1 MSDRNHLIIAAAG
14 TGGHVMPGLAVA
26 EEMKKR
32 GWTVSWIGTPVGMEG
47 RLVGQR
53 GIDFDALD
61 FTGMRGKGL
70 GHAIKGAFKLV
81 KSCFKAKEIVDDR
94 DGDVV
99 FSTGGYIA
107 VPAAF
112 GARAEGK
119 PLVMMNCDAG
129 SLMSVRVVMPVA
141 SAVMCGFD
149 GECAQRAGKKAIVSG
164 NPVREE
170 ILHLPKPSERYAGRT
185 GRQHVLVFG
194 GSLGAKVLNDTVPRA
209 LALFDESTRPTV
221 THQCGKNA
229 VESVKE
235 TYRSLGIEAEVVSFI
250 DDMATAYAKADLVV
264 CRAGATT
271 VSELTAG
278 GIPAILVPFVV
289 STTQHQL
296 GNAQYLQAHDACIL
310 LEQKHLTAENLYNQL
325 RSLDRERL
333 LSMAQ
338 NAQKLGHLD
347 AAKTV
352 ADTIERLAKLGDN

>member
-1 MSDRNHLIIAAAG
+1 MQQTKHLIIAAAG

-32 GWTVSWIGTPVGMEG
+32 GWTVSWIGTPVGMES

-53 GIDFDALD
+53 NIDFDALD

-70 GHAIKGAFKLV
+70 KHMLTGAVKLI
-81 KSCFKAKEIVDDR
+81 KSCFAAKALVEKR
-94 DGDVV
+94 QASAV

-112 GARAEGK
+112 GARSKNK

-129 SLMSVRVVMPVA
+129 SLMSVRVVMHWA
-141 SAVMCGFD
+141 QAVMCGFD
-149 GECAQRAGKKAIVSG
+149 GECAHRAGAKAIISG

-170 ILHLPKPSERYAGRT
+170 ILALPTPQERYQGRS
-185 GRQHVLVFG
+185 GRLNVLIFFFF
-194 GSLGAKVLNDTVPRA
+194 LGAKVLNETVPA
-209 LALFDESTRPTV
+209 AMAKFDPQNRPV
-221 THQCGKNA
+221 ITHQCGRTA
-229 VESVKE
+229 VEEVKAL
-235 TYRSLGIEAEVVSFI
+235 YAKYGVEARVVSFI
-250 DDMATAYAKADLVV
+250 DDMASAYEQADVVV

-278 GIPAILVPFVV
+278 GVPAILVPFVV

-296 GNAQYLQAHDACIL
+296 GNACYMQDEGAGIL
-310 LEQKHLTAENLYNQL
+310 LEQKDLTPDSLYEKL
-325 RSLDRERL
+325 SSLTREDLLEMASKARSLAKR
-333 LSMAQ
+333 
-338 NAQKLGHLD
+338 G

-352 ADTIERLAKLGDN
+352 ADTIERLAKL

>member
-1 MSDRNHLIIAAAG
+1 MQNKHLIIAAAG

-32 GWTVSWIGTPVGMEG
+32 GWTVSWIGTPVGMES

-53 GIDFDALD
+53 HIEFDALD

-70 GHAIKGAFKLV
+70 KHMIAGAVKLIKA
-81 KSCFKAKEIVDDR
+81 CFAAKKIVEQR
-94 DGDVV
+94 QASAL

-112 GARAEGK
+112 GARSKNK
-119 PLVMMNCDAG
+119 PLIMMNCDAG
-129 SLMSVRVVMPVA
+129 SLMSVRAVMPWA
-141 SAVMCGFD
+141 QAVMCGFD
-149 GECAQRAGKKAIVSG
+149 GECAHRAGAKAIVSG
-164 NPVREE
+164 NPVRED
-170 ILHLPKPSERYAGRT
+170 ILALPEPAERYQGRT
-185 GRQHVLVFG
+185 GRLHLLVFG
-194 GSLGAKVLNDTVPRA
+194 GSLGAKVLNDTLPAA
-209 LALFDESTRPTV
+209 LAKFTPQARPVV

-229 VESVKE
+229 VD
-235 TYRSLGIEAEVVSFI
+235 EAKALYKKYGVEANVVSFI
-250 DDMATAYAKADLVV
+250 DDMASAYREADVVV

-296 GNAQYLQAHDACIL
+296 GNAQYMQDEGAGIL
-310 LEQKHLTAENLYNQL
+310 LEQKNLTPQVLYEKLNSL
-325 RSLDRERL
+325 SRDELLTMATRARSLAKR
-333 LSMAQ
+333 A
-338 NAQKLGHLD
+338 

-352 ADTIERLAKLGDN
+352 ADTIERLAK

>member
-1 MSDRNHLIIAAAG
+1 MQNKHLIIAAAG

-32 GWTVSWIGTPVGMEG
+32 GWTVSWIGTPVGMES

-53 GIDFDALD
+53 HIEFDALD

-70 GHAIKGAFKLV
+70 KHMIAGAVKLIKA
-81 KSCFKAKEIVDDR
+81 CFAAKKIVEQR
-94 DGDVV
+94 QASAL

-112 GARAEGK
+112 GARSKNK
-119 PLVMMNCDAG
+119 PLIMMNCDAG
-129 SLMSVRVVMPVA
+129 SLMSVRAVMPWA
-141 SAVMCGFD
+141 QAVMCGFD
-149 GECAQRAGKKAIVSG
+149 GECAHRAGAKAIVSG
-164 NPVREE
+164 NPVRED
-170 ILHLPKPSERYAGRT
+170 ILALPEPAERYQGRT
-185 GRQHVLVFG
+185 GRLHLLVFG
-194 GSLGAKVLNDTVPRA
+194 GSLGAKVLNDTLPAA
-209 LALFDESTRPTV
+209 LAKFTPQARPVV

-229 VESVKE
+229 VD
-235 TYRSLGIEAEVVSFI
+235 EAKALYEKYGVEANVVSFI
-250 DDMATAYAKADLVV
+250 DDMASAYREADVVV

-296 GNAQYLQAHDACIL
+296 GNAQYMQDEGAGIL
-310 LEQKHLTAENLYNQL
+310 LEQKNLTPQVLYEKLNSL
-325 RSLDRERL
+325 SRDELLTMATRARSLAKR
-333 LSMAQ
+333 A
-338 NAQKLGHLD
+338 

-352 ADTIERLAKLGDN
+352 ADTIERLAK

>member
-1 MSDRNHLIIAAAG
+1 MSDHKHLIIAAAG

-53 GIDFDALD
+53 GIEFDALD

-70 GHAIKGAFKLV
+70 AHAVKGALKLV
-81 KSCFKAKEIVDDR
+81 KSCFKAKSIIDGR
-94 DGDVV
+94 DADAV

-141 SAVMCGFD
+141 QAVMCGFD

-164 NPVREE
+164 NPVRQE
-170 ILHLPKPSERYAGRT
+170 IIQLPSPEKRYSGRIGKKHL
-185 GRQHVLVFG
+185 LVFG
-194 GSLGAKVLNDTVPRA
+194 GSLGAKVLNETVPAA
-209 LALFDESTRPTV
+209 LALFDEKDRPTV

-229 VESVKE
+229 VENVKQ
-235 TYRSLGIEAEVVSFI
+235 TYRKLGIEAEVVNFI
-250 DDMATAYAKADLVV
+250 DDMAAAYARADVVV

-271 VSELTAG
+271 ISELTAG

-296 GNAQYLQAHDACIL
+296 GNARYMQEHDAGIL
-310 LEQKHLTAENLYNQL
+310 LDQKDLTAQILYKKLNGL
-325 RSLDRERL
+325 SRERFL
-333 LSMAQ
+333 EIAK
-338 NAQKLGHLD
+338 NAQKLAHLD
-347 AAKTV
+347 AAKAV
-352 ADTIERLAKLGDN
+352 ADTIERLAK